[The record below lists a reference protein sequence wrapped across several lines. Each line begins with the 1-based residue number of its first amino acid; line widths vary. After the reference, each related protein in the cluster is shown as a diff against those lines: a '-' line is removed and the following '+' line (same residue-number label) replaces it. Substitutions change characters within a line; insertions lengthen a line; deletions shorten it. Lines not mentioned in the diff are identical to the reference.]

1 MSIVFTKHADK
12 KFEDLNLLGI
22 KVTKK
27 LIIDVVS
34 YPEDIDNQ
42 SDYPKLIASKSM
54 NTKIVMR
61 VVYRFEE
68 NDIIIITFY
77 PAKKGRYYK

>member
-1 MSIVFTKHADK
+1 MAFMPCVFY
-12 KFEDLNLLGI
+12 LLGI

-27 LIIDVVS
+27 LVVDVVS
-34 YPEDIDNQ
+34 NPEDIDNQ
-42 SDYPKLIASKSM
+42 SDYPKLIASKLIDA
-54 NTKIVMR
+54 KIVLR

-77 PAKKGRYYK
+77 PAKKGRYYR